1 MRKYFI
7 TGLLVL
13 VPLAIT
19 LWVLNLIIGT
29 LDQSLLLLPPQWRP
43 ELLLGFNLPGVGT
56 ILTLVIIF
64 ITGLITRN
72 FIGNRLVM
80 LWELLLQRIPVVSSI
95 YSSVKQVSDTLFSSS
110 GNAFRK
116 ALLVQYPREGVW
128 TIAFQTGVP
137 GGDVKNHLSGDYVSV
152 YVPTT
157 PNPTSGFFLMLKRED
172 TVELDM
178 SVDEALKYIVSMG
191 VVAPPPPGSKS
202 QVPARKGDAAE
213 TVLH

>member
-13 VPLAIT
+13 VPLVIT

-29 LDQSLLLLPPQWRP
+29 LDRSLFLLPPGLRP
-43 ELLLGFNLPGVGT
+43 ESLFGFYLPGFGT
-56 ILTLVIIF
+56 VVTLVIIF
-64 ITGLITRN
+64 LTGLVTRN
-72 FIGNRLVM
+72 IIGNRVLK
-80 LWELLLQRIPVVSSI
+80 LWELLLQRIPVVNSI
-95 YSSVKQVSDTLFSSS
+95 YSSVKQVSDTLLSSS

-116 ALLVQYPREGVW
+116 ALLVQYPHAGSW

-137 GGDVKNHLSGDYVSV
+137 GGDVQNHLHGDYVSV

-157 PNPTSGFFLMLKRED
+157 PNPTSGFFLMYRRED
-172 TVELDM
+172 VIELEM

-191 VVAPPPPGSKS
+191 VVAPPPSKKAHATG
-202 QVPARKGDAAE
+202 PE
-213 TVLH
+213 TASH

>member
-1 MRKYFI
+1 MLRTYFI

-19 LWVLNLIIGT
+19 LWVLNLIVGT
-29 LDQSLLLLPPQWRP
+29 LDQSLRLLPPNWRP
-43 ELLLGFNLPGVGT
+43 ESVIGFYLPGFGT
-56 ILTLVIIF
+56 VLTLVIIF
-64 ITGLITRN
+64 VTGVITQN
-72 FIGNRLVM
+72 FIGNRLVK

-95 YSSVKQVSDTLFSSS
+95 YSSVKQVSDTLLSSS

-116 ALLVQYPREGVW
+116 ALLIEYPRAGVW

-137 GGDVKNHLSGDYVSV
+137 GGDVRNHLKGEYVSV

-157 PNPTSGFFLMLKRED
+157 PNPTSGFFLILRRED

-191 VVAPPPPGSKS
+191 VVAPPAASKTLEK
-202 QVPARKGDAAE
+202 PRAE
-213 TVLH
+213 TADQ